1 MVTNCQPWCEEN
13 LQTYERLLHL
23 EQNMIC
29 HNGTPFLGRRQD
41 YFAGIQHRGDLFLDP
56 DTGISIGRVSR
67 KHITIQEI
75 CNLLN
80 VNHKRVLMIYQHS
93 GRGNFH
99 IRLTEIA
106 NNCLRYNG
114 RYDKG
119 VLYYCVYEGR
129 RVAMFFI
136 SRCKKRIQAIQNEPR
151 LSRLYINDQRR
162 RVWGNG
168 HIA

>member
-93 GRGNFH
+93 ARGNFH
-99 IRLTEIA
+99 ELLTEIID
-106 NNCLRYNG
+106 NCLRY
-114 RYDKG
+114 DEG
-119 VLYYCVYEGR
+119 VLYYCVYEGG

-136 SRCKKRIQAIQNEPR
+136 SRNRKRIQAIQNG
-151 LSRLYINDQRR
+151 LRLYINDQGR